1 MSYDF
6 SKMTNRWNTGSYK
19 WDIKE
24 NELPMWVADMDFET
38 APEIVEA
45 LHTRVDHSI
54 FGYNI
59 VPEEFYTSI
68 QNWWDRRHHFKMDAE
83 WMMFCTGVVPAI
95 SSIVRKVTTVGEN
108 VLIQSPV
115 YNIFYNSILNNGR
128 HVLSSDLVYE
138 NGEYHIDF
146 ADLEEKLARPQTT
159 LMILCNPHN
168 PIGRIWDKE
177 TLQKIGDLCAK
188 HHVIVLSDE
197 IHCDIVESGKEYI
210 PFASVSKTNE
220 QNSITCIAPTK
231 TFNLA
236 GLQTSCI
243 VVPNPVLRHKVN
255 RGINTDEVAEPNS
268 FAMTALVTA
277 FTKGEP
283 WLNELRS
290 YIDQNKARVVEFV
303 QENLPELHVIES
315 HATYLMW
322 IDCSKVSMDSVE
334 LVEFIREKTG
344 LYLSDGAEYGENGR
358 PFVRMNVAC
367 PKLRLEDGLARFKA
381 GIEAYKQR

>member
-1 MSYDF
+1 MYDF
-6 SKMTNRWNTGSYK
+6 SKMTNRFNTNSYK
-19 WDIKE
+19 WDVKE

-38 APEIVEA
+38 APAIIDA
-45 LHTRVDHSI
+45 LHKRVDHKI
-54 FGYNI
+54 FGYNT
-59 VPEEFYTSI
+59 VPDDYFEAY
-68 QNWWDRRHHFKMDAE
+68 QNWWGRRHHFYMEKE
-83 WMMFCTGVVPAI
+83 WMMFVTGVVPAI
-95 SSIVRKVTTVGEN
+95 SSVVRKVTTVGEN
-108 VLIQSPV
+108 VLIMSPV

-128 HVLSSDLVYE
+128 HVLSSNLVFD
-138 NGEYHIDF
+138 GKEYHIDF
-146 ADLEEKLARPQTT
+146 EDLERKLALSQTT
-159 LMILCNPHN
+159 LMIFCNPHN
-168 PIGRIWDKE
+168 PIGKIWDKE

-358 PFVRMNVAC
+358 PFIRMNVAC

>member
-6 SKMTNRWNTGSYK
+6 SKMTNRVNTGSYK

-45 LHTRVDHSI
+45 LHTRVDHAI

-68 QNWWDRRHHFKMDAE
+68 QNWWDRRHHFKMDAK

-255 RGINTDEVAEPNS
+255 RGINTDEVEPNS

-344 LYLSDGAEYGENGR
+344 LYLSDGAEYGKNGR
-358 PFVRMNVAC
+358 PFIRMNVAC
-367 PKLRLEDGLARFKA
+367 PKLRLEDGLARFKV